1 MTRLA
6 AQLSLSLVAVI
17 VGVLLIGQLRSQAPA
32 IELSSLSAQE
42 LSDLIST
49 LQTGNTQLSN
59 ELTAV
64 RQQVDEYQRLSVAG
78 ESTLTLAREDV
89 VRFSAFAGMTAV
101 EGQGIVMDIEA
112 PLFQPTNVNDLIHEL
127 RSAGAEAIAIDEI
140 RITGSSVPVL
150 GTGAIEIDGVPIG
163 NSFRVR
169 AIGSPDGLKAALER
183 PGGILSLLEQS
194 IAARFSVDSRDH
206 VTLPPTERDL
216 IPQVAQPVE

>member
-6 AQLSLSLVAVI
+6 AQLSLSVVAVI

-32 IELSSLSAQE
+32 IELSSLTAQE
-42 LSDLIST
+42 LSDLISV
-49 LQTGNTQLSN
+49 LQAGNTQLSN

-64 RQQVDEYQRLSVAG
+64 RQQVEDYERLTVAG

-89 VRFSAFAGMTAV
+89 VRFSAFAGLTAV
-101 EGQGIVMDIEA
+101 EGQGIVMDIEGQ
-112 PLFQPTNVNDLIHEL
+112 FQSTNVNDLIHEL
-127 RSAGAEAIAIDEI
+127 RSAGAEAIAIDDI
-140 RITGSSVPVL
+140 RITARSVPVL

-163 NSFRVR
+163 NSFSIR

-194 IAARFSVDSRDH
+194 IAARYSVESTDQ

-216 IPQVAQPVE
+216 TPLVAQPVE